1 MTYAPLPI
9 NERTFKLIA
18 AAGVLSLLAAGAA
31 VVFQPNELGQPIAME
46 VAANDV
52 TSTGSIVQNGGTRRE
67 WVDPIRQ

>member
-18 AAGVLSLLAAGAA
+18 AAGVLSLLAAAA
-31 VVFQPNELGQPIAME
+31 VLVFRPNDLGQPLATEI
-46 VAANDV
+46 AANDV

-67 WVDPIRQ
+67 WVDPVRH